1 VTRAI
6 IAALAAGCAAAALLI
21 TFAACDPC
29 PACGKP
35 TPVPTSLPTRTTTPT
50 ATVTPTT
57 TPTLT
62 PTATPTVPPGG
73 VVQYLPILQ

>member
-1 VTRAI
+1 VARAI
-6 IAALAAGCAAAALLI
+6 IAALVAGCAAAALLL

-29 PACGKP
+29 PTCTEKP
-35 TPVPTSLPTRTTTPT
+35 TPVPTSLATRTATPT
-50 ATVTPTT
+50 ATLTA
-57 TPTLT
+57 TLT